1 MRKVLL
7 LSLVMLLTLVSQ
19 AWAQN
24 QTISGKVTDQSN
36 GEGLP
41 GVAVLVK
48 GTTVGTT
55 TSFDGSYT
63 INVPSNAAT
72 LVYRFIGYLS
82 VEKPI
87 GNASEINVALKSDTK
102 LLEEVVV
109 VGYGTQE
116 RRDITGSVASVKSDE
131 IKNTPV
137 AGLDQ
142 AIQGRIAG
150 VNVTSSSG
158 TPGGGISVRVRG
170 TSSISA
176 GNDPLYV
183 VDGVPV
189 SNTDISQGGFGNQK
203 INPLAEIN
211 PNDIESI
218 EVLKDASSAAIYGSR
233 ASNGVVLITTK
244 KGKAGK
250 TQVDIDAYAGVQ
262 NFTKKVDFLNA
273 TEYTNIVNEARQNY
287 MNDNPGK
294 TVSLLGAP
302 AYDTNWIDEVTRSTA
317 SISNL
322 QVSVRGGDEKTKF
335 YISGAQFK
343 QEGIILNNEYER
355 KNLRL
360 NLDHSISSKI
370 KIGTNLGVS
379 RSNNNRI
386 IGDNSI
392 FAPWPNALQ
401 SRPDQPAYNEDG
413 TYFATQRNNPVQ
425 GALEPDYET
434 TIFRV
439 FGNLYGNYEI
449 IPGLNYRLSV
459 GGDWYN
465 NKEFQY
471 EPITSGQG
479 FGTKG
484 YGLAGNGTA
493 SNYLVENTVD
503 YAKSFGELN
512 MTALL
517 GYTFQDFVTERQY
530 VTGTDFPSASFRYIT
545 SAAKI
550 PSGTSTWTSN
560 ALESY
565 LGRVNLDYADKYLL
579 SLAIRRDGSSKFSE
593 DNKYGTFPSV
603 SVGWRLSQESF
614 MQDISFLSD
623 LKLRASYGVTG
634 NQEGIGDY
642 AALALIGGGQNYN
655 DQSGVAPSQ
664 LPNPDLKWEQTTQ
677 TNVGVDFGFLSN
689 RISASADYF
698 IKKTD
703 DLLLSRPLP
712 RTSGYTSITENIGS
726 LENTGLEFA
735 VSTQNLTG
743 EFKWTTDFNIAF
755 IDNKVTKLNN
765 DEPFDRGF
773 VNRVAVGES
782 IGAFYLLEQIGI
794 YQTNDEV
801 PEKLFAKGV
810 RAGDVKF
817 RDINGDGD
825 ITTGADRT
833 FVGSAVPDYFG
844 GITNNFAY
852 KGFDLSV
859 FFQYSVGNEVY
870 AMWKELDGA
879 GNLGSGANNNAIAQD
894 VADDRWTGAGTSNT
908 VPRAVYGAAGTYNA
922 QRSSRYL
929 EDGSYLRLKTL
940 NFGYT
945 LPSTLV
951 DRVGLRKVRVYATG
965 QNLLTFTDYSGFDPE
980 VSSNAQDAVTAG
992 NDQATLPQLRSF
1004 TLGVNIGF

>member
-1 MRKVLL
+1 MRKVIF
-7 LSLVMLLTLVSQ
+7 LSLVMLLSLVSQ
-19 AWAQN
+19 VWAQS
-24 QTISGKVTDQSN
+24 QTISGVVSDAGN
-36 GEGLP
+36 GQPLP
-41 GVAVLVK
+41 GVNVVVK
-48 GTTVGTT
+48 GTSIGTFTGANGEFTV
-55 TSFDGSYT
+55 DVPEGSE
-63 INVPSNAAT
+63 T
-72 LVYRFIGYLS
+72 LVFSYLGYVNQDVNIAGKTS
-82 VEKPI
+82 V
-87 GNASEINVALKSDTK
+87 NVALKEDSK
-102 LLEEVVV
+102 ALSEVVV
-109 VGYGTQE
+109 IGYGTQE
-116 RRDITGSVASVKSDE
+116 KRDITGSVASVKSEE
-131 IKNTPV
+131 IENLPV

-176 GNDPLYV
+176 GNSPLYV

-189 SNTDISQGGFGNQK
+189 SNTDISQGGFGNQE
-203 INPLAEIN
+203 INPLSEIN

-233 ASNGVVLITTK
+233 GSNGVVLITTK

-250 TQVDIDAYAGVQ
+250 TQVDIDAYSGVQ
-262 NFTKKVDFLNA
+262 SFTKKVDFLNSN
-273 TEYTNIVNEARQNY
+273 EYVDVVNEARQNY
-287 MNDNPGK
+287 MNDNPGN
-294 TVSLLGAP
+294 TVDLLGAP
-302 AYDTNWIDEVTRSTA
+302 AVNTNWIDEITRNNA
-317 SISNL
+317 AISNL
-322 QVSVRGGDEKTKF
+322 QVSVRGGNDKTRF
-335 YISGAQFK
+335 YISGARFL

-360 NLDHSISSKI
+360 NLEHSISDKVE
-370 KIGTNLGVS
+370 IGSNLGVS
-379 RSNNNRI
+379 RSVNNRI

-425 GALEPDYET
+425 GALEPQYET

-439 FGNLYGNYEI
+439 FGNVFGSYEI
-449 IPGLNYRLSV
+449 IPGLKYRLSA

-484 YGLAGNGTA
+484 YGLAGNGVA
-493 SNYLVENTVD
+493 SNYLVENTID
-503 YAKSFGELN
+503 YSKSFGELN
-512 MTALL
+512 LSALA
-517 GYTFQDFVTERQY
+517 GYTYQEFVTERQN
-530 VTGTDFPSASFRYIT
+530 VQGTDFPSASFHYIT

-550 PSGTSTWTSN
+550 LSGTSTWTSN

-565 LGRVNLDYADKYLL
+565 LGRVNLDYGDKYLL
-579 SLAIRRDGSSKFSE
+579 SLAIRRDGASKFSE
-593 DNKYGTFPSV
+593 DNKYGAFPSV
-603 SVGWRLSQESF
+603 SVGWRLSQEAF
-614 MQDISFLSD
+614 MQQFDFLSD
-623 LKLRASYGVTG
+623 LKLRASYGITG

-642 AALALIGGGQNYN
+642 AAMALITGDRNYN
-655 DQSGVAPSQ
+655 DQSGIAPSQ
-664 LPNPDLKWEQTTQ
+664 LPNPDLRWEQTKQ
-677 TNVGVDFGFLSN
+677 TNVGLDLGLFNN
-689 RISASADYF
+689 RISLGADYF
-698 IKKTD
+698 IKQTD

-726 LENTGLEFA
+726 VENKGFEFA
-735 VSTQNLTG
+735 ITTRNFDGAFRWS
-743 EFKWTTDFNIAF
+743 TDFNIAF
-755 IDNKVTKLNN
+755 INNEVTRLNN
-765 DEPFDRGF
+765 NEPFDRGF
-773 VNRVAVGES
+773 VNRVAVGQPV
-782 IGAFYLLEQIGI
+782 GAFYLLEQVGI
-794 YQTNDEV
+794 YQTDEEV
-801 PEKLFAKGV
+801 PAKLYARGV
-810 RAGDVKF
+810 RAGDVMF
-817 RDINGDGD
+817 RDVNGDGD

-859 FFQYSVGNEVY
+859 FFQYSVGNEIY
-870 AMWKELDGA
+870 AMWKELDAA
-879 GNLGSGANNNAIAQD
+879 GNLGARENNNAIARD
-894 VADDRWTGAGTSNT
+894 EAENRWTAPGTSNT
-908 VPRAVYGAAGTYNA
+908 VPRAIYGAAGTYNT

-940 NFGYT
+940 NLGYS
-945 LPSTLV
+945 LPGQLV

-965 QNLLTFTDYSGFDPE
+965 QNLLTFTKYSGFDPE
-980 VSSNAQDAVTAG
+980 VSSNAQDAVTAA